1 MSGFNKFDD
10 GKAQLSLLP
19 YGPLGDIAKV
29 LEFGAKKYGRDN
41 WRKGGDINRFI
52 DAALRHIMA
61 YNEGEDLDPESK
73 LPHMAHAGCNILFA
87 LELGKMYPNR
97 DYRNQHLKEE

>member
-1 MSGFNKFDD
+1 MTGFVKHDG

-29 LEFGAKKYGRDN
+29 LEFGAIKYARDD

-52 DAALRHIMA
+52 DAALRHIFS
-61 YNEGEDLDPESK
+61 YNEGEDIDPESG
-73 LPHMAHAGCNILFA
+73 LPHLAHAGCNILFA
-87 LELGKMYPNR
+87 LELIKMYPDR
-97 DYRNQHLKEE
+97 DYRNQHLKE